1 MKKCYKLFILSAL
14 FALFTTVGKAQES
27 LVVEYESSPPPQSII
42 AILIGLFTP
51 DDFDYN
57 GDGKREIIVRV
68 GPELR
73 IINSLDLD
81 SLLWDWVFYP
91 GPGMTLDDYRC
102 LGFHDVGGGID
113 KELILVPKPG
123 AMGDVIAC
131 SLNPDNQFIPS
142 FSWGA
147 LQGGGWFFGVENT
160 DGDAQS
166 EILAAMPGEQ
176 FYVLGQGFTPGL
188 TGDDPS
194 EKFKGEKPSEKV
206 LGLDFQLQYVAPP
219 NFRWPGNYTYVEP
232 GSQDFNFDNI
242 NDYGFIKFDGV
253 DGESIVVSGG
263 SHDTL
268 SKIPI
273 SFSLNFE
280 EIKQSFF
287 DVTGEG
293 YKYIMI
299 GGSNSG
305 SGLTDMEI
313 ILWLNPQT
321 NELNTSLMPFL
332 EAGFRVVAIGNPFG
346 MGGTPTTGIIMRHM
360 TTGRV
365 IVVGDGPGFQ
375 GGGTGNFTLPSGPEG
390 GSSVAYTLNLVYE
403 SQVPV
408 TLFMPFKEA
417 FGGAELDANGDGTVD
432 LPYLVLQDSVGNDL
446 AGFSVL
452 DGVTHQPVWE
462 TTVPAG
468 GSIDPAPFFHG
479 FFDANGDGVKEI
491 IFGAETVQT
500 HDSEIH
506 KPFGAGFQIRYIYDI
521 DGDGFEEIIGETP
534 EGKIQV
540 WSSHS
545 FVSGTFE
552 RQLQDLLGLSVFPN
566 PSHGGFVLKLSQ
578 PISGSVTLDI
588 FDSKGALV
596 QDMKLNLSNETS
608 LELELEDQLPS
619 GQYFLRV
626 CSENGCSTEKIIIE
640 R

>member
-1 MKKCYKLFILSAL
+1 MKKCYKLFILSVL
-14 FALFTTVGKAQES
+14 FALFATVGNAQES

-42 AILIGLFTP
+42 AILIGLFSP

-57 GDGKREIIVRV
+57 GDGKRDIIVRV
-68 GPELR
+68 G
-73 IINSLDLD
+73 N
-81 SLLWDWVFYP
+81 
-91 GPGMTLDDYRC
+91 TLVVRTFSQPDNMVLNLQDIEVENDETHF
-102 LGFHDVGGGID
+102 LGFHDVGGGPD

-123 AMGDVIAC
+123 FSGDVIAC

-142 FSWGA
+142 FSWGVSTA
-147 LQGGGWFFGVENT
+147 GCTCFFGVENT

-166 EILAAMPGEQ
+166 EILAVNPGEQ

-194 EKFKGEKPSEKV
+194 EKFKGEKPSEKMM
-206 LGLDFQLQYVAPP
+206 GLDFQLQYVAPP
-219 NFRWPGNYTYVEP
+219 NFRWPGNYTYIEQ

-280 EIKQSFF
+280 EIKQFYF
-287 DVTGEG
+287 DVTGESF
-293 YKYIMI
+293 KHIMI

-321 NELNTSLMPFL
+321 NELDTSLMPFL

-375 GGGTGNFTLPSGPEG
+375 GGGTGSFTLPSGPEG
-390 GSSVAYTLNLVYE
+390 GSSVAYNLNMVFE

-408 TLFMPFKEA
+408 QLLMPNKGLY
-417 FGGAELDANGDGTVD
+417 GGAELDANGDGTVD
-432 LPYLVLQDSVGNDL
+432 MPYLVLQDSVGNDM
-446 AGFSVL
+446 AGFTVL
-452 DGVTHQPVWE
+452 DGSTFQPIWE
-462 TTVPAG
+462 TSVPAG
-468 GSIDPAPFFHG
+468 PIDPAPFFHG
-479 FFDANGDGVKEI
+479 FFDANGDGQKEI
-491 IFGAETVQT
+491 IYGAETVQT
-500 HDSEIH
+500 SDSQIH
-506 KPFGAGFQIRYIYDI
+506 KPFGPGFEIKFIYDL
-521 DGDGFEEIIGETP
+521 DGDGFEEIIGSTP
-534 EGKIQV
+534 EGKVQV

-545 FVSGTFE
+545 FVSGALE
-552 RQLQDLLGLSVFPN
+552 RQLQDLLGLSIFPN
-566 PSHGGFVLKLSQ
+566 PSSGNFILKMSQ
-578 PISGSVTLDI
+578 PTKGQVTI
-588 FDSKGALV
+588 AFFDSKGVLV
-596 QDMKLNLSNETS
+596 QDMRMEQPFGSETS
-608 LELELEDQLPS
+608 LEVELADQLAS
-619 GQYFLRV
+619 GQYFVRV
-626 CSENGCSTEKIIIE
+626 CSENGCATGKIVIE